1 MSLIVT
7 REIFSINI
15 ILFFILGNKMA
26 VTSLFNFLRKGA
38 TLVLFGVVGKGTMV
52 DFKQYDIYRKEIK
65 IVSSFLNRFSYAR
78 TVQLVHNIFDRYLDF
93 KHLDVGEFSLHDYEA
108 ALESLRK
115 GEISKAVFEF

>member
-52 DFKQYDIYRKEIK
+52 DFKQYDFYRKEIK

-78 TVQLVHNIFDRYLDF
+78 TVQLVHNISDRYLDF

>member
-1 MSLIVT
+1 
-7 REIFSINI
+7 
-15 ILFFILGNKMA
+15 MA

-78 TVQLVHNIFDRYLDF
+78 TVQLVHNISERYLDF
-93 KHLDVGEFSLHDYEA
+93 KHLDVGEFGLHDYEA

>member
-78 TVQLVHNIFDRYLDF
+78 TVQLVHNISDRYLDF